1 MKTLAS
7 ILFILFFSVAS
18 LNAQIKVF
26 SNGNTKVGYTSNTPS
41 SLLTVGNTV
50 GASSS
55 MMYVYNTISGN
66 TNGISAIS
74 PVPASGYNSTGI
86 FGQAQLSTAFSVGK
100 SRGLYGYAYLSTPSS
115 HGRSYGVYGL
125 AGNATSGFN
134 YGVYG
139 WLGGTNNGA
148 AVYGSLTG
156 EDIGLGD
163 KYAGYF
169 DGRLYVNGASGG
181 IGNWVVSDSTTKH
194 DIKQIE
200 KAEINPLFK
209 LNTVSYKYNVPQK
222 SSLKTDTAKNNN
234 NSETNI
240 GDTSIYNKTLFGFI
254 SQDVEKIFPNLVH
267 TEKSGLKL
275 INYDSFIPLI
285 VETLKEQHLV
295 IDTLRREN
303 EFFKQQL
310 STCCVKNQL
319 KSMAALSDES
329 INSGAVLYQNMPN
342 SFSEKTEIK
351 YVLPDNTGSAMICVY
366 DMQGKQLKCYNIA
379 GSGENSI
386 TIYGNELSAGMYL
399 YTLIVN
405 GKEVDTKRMILTN

>member
-1 MKTLAS
+1 
-7 ILFILFFSVAS
+7 V
-18 LNAQIKVF
+18 
-26 SNGNTKVGYTSNTPS
+26 
-41 SLLTVGNTV
+41 
-50 GASSS
+50 
-55 MMYVYNTISGN
+55 
-66 TNGISAIS
+66 
-74 PVPASGYNSTGI
+74 
-86 FGQAQLSTAFSVGK
+86 
-100 SRGLYGYAYLSTPSS
+100 
-115 HGRSYGVYGL
+115 
-125 AGNATSGFN
+125 AGNATSGYN

-139 WLGGTNNGA
+139 WLAGTNNGA
-148 AVYGSLTG
+148 AVYGSITG
-156 EDIGLGD
+156 DDVNTTGR
-163 KYAGYF
+163 YAGFF
-169 DGRLYVNGASGG
+169 DGPVYVRVSGG
-181 IGNWVVSDSTTKH
+181 AFGMIVRDNGIVGIGQWPGDVYKLQVFGTAWCQNGMWEQSDSSTKKE
-194 DIKQIE
+194 IKKLTKDNNTSLYE
-200 KAEINPLFK
+200 LSGVTYKFKKPAEI
-209 LNTVSYKYNVPQK
+209 
-222 SSLKTDTAKNNN
+222 KNNQDKQYTQT
-234 NSETNI
+234 SDTGSVIESTVTNPTE
-240 GDTSIYNKTLFGFI
+240 DVESTALYDKTVYGFVA
-254 SQDVEKIFPNLVH
+254 QDVEKIFPDLVF
-267 TEKSGLKL
+267 TDKNGLKS
-275 INYDSFIPLI
+275 IRYNSFIPLI